1 MNYAAIAA
9 AMRAEIDDPKNCY
22 MPNSPGAFVRDRLFK
37 ECYWEE
43 ATWFWSHYCG
53 GSFNGLGLDELHDLY
68 VKLEA
73 LAKNEKM
80 PDWGTRGT

>member
-9 AMRAEIDDPKNCY
+9 AMQAEIDNPLKLY

-37 ECYWEE
+37 DCMWEE
-43 ATWFWSHYCG
+43 AIWFWSHYCSR
-53 GSFNGLGLDELHDLY
+53 SFKEPGLDDLY
-68 VKLEA
+68 VQLEA
-73 LAKNEKM
+73 LAAKESM

>member
-9 AMRAEIDDPKNCY
+9 AMQAEIKNPEKLY

-37 ECYWEE
+37 DMYWEE
-43 ATWFWSHYCG
+43 ATWFWSHYCSG
-53 GSFNGLGLDELHDLY
+53 GFNIPKLDQLNNQLNQ
-68 VKLEA
+68 LN
-73 LAKNEKM
+73 KNEKM

>member
-9 AMRAEIDDPKNCY
+9 AMQAEINNPLKRY

-37 ECYWEE
+37 ECLWEE
-43 ATWFWSHYCG
+43 ATWFWSHYC
-53 GSFNGLGLDELHDLY
+53 SRKFDVPELDDLY
-68 VKLEA
+68 VQLVA
-73 LAKNEKM
+73 LTSKESM

>member
-9 AMRAEIDDPKNCY
+9 AMQAEIDNPLKIY

-37 ECYWEE
+37 DCMWEE
-43 ATWFWSHYCG
+43 ATWFWSHYCSR
-53 GSFNGLGLDELHDLY
+53 SFKDPGLDNLY
-68 VKLEA
+68 FKLEA
-73 LAKNEKM
+73 LAAKESM

>member
-9 AMRAEIDDPKNCY
+9 AMRSEIENPEKLY

-37 ECYWEE
+37 ECLWEE
-43 ATWFWSHYCG
+43 AAYFWGCYCARTFSSHELNEL
-53 GSFNGLGLDELHDLY
+53 FIELQALD
-68 VKLEA
+68 A
-73 LAKNEKM
+73 NEKM